1 MKAKG
6 FRLQRGYKGEWELT
20 AILDDEAVPEAMR
33 LVDEAK
39 GIYDLR
45 AKPWKDKRSLTANAY
60 FHTLCNKLAAKMRI
74 SNDACKVLM
83 VKSYGTVAERNGSP
97 VMIVLPKG
105 ANPDDYY
112 PYCEWIDGDATSDT
126 YQLYKQTHTLD
137 SVEFARLVDGVV
149 DECKLV
155 GIETLPPA
163 ELARLYA
170 QTDKANE
177 DTGGGEAS
185 RLRA

>member
-6 FRLQRGYKGEWELT
+6 FKLQRGYKGDWELT
-20 AILDDEAVPEAMR
+20 ATLDGESVSEAMT

-39 GIYDLR
+39 GVYDIR
-45 AKPWKDKRSLTANAY
+45 AKPWHDKRSLTANAY
-60 FHTLCNKLAAKMRI
+60 FHTLCNKLASKMRI
-74 SNDACKVLM
+74 KNEDCKVLM

-105 ANPDDYY
+105 ANPDEFY

-126 YQLYKQTHTLD
+126 YQLYKQTHTLNT
-137 SVEFARLVDGVV
+137 SEFARLIDGVV

-155 GIETLPPA
+155 GIETMPPA

-170 QTDKANE
+170 QTDKSNKHKA
-177 DTGGGEAS
+177 GGEEAG
-185 RLRA
+185 LGT